1 MRNINKGLG
10 YLAIAAISVAIIYF
24 TGGSTAGCWG
34 AALFALIGFDTI
46 S

>member
-1 MRNINKGLG
+1 MKNIGKGLG
-10 YLAIAAISVAIIYF
+10 YLAVAAVSVAIIYF

-34 AALFALIGFDTI
+34 AAAFALIGFDQI